1 MWGRVVE
8 IMVAVWI
15 SLSPFIFR
23 VSEDAT
29 IQWAD
34 QLIALTI
41 YVVAGLSFWKPTRWA
56 HTLTLP
62 LSIGMMV
69 WGRFAE
75 MPPPPIHQNHIV
87 VGFFLLL
94 MVFVPNDASYPPL
107 GWQQKRDSYA
117 P

>member
-8 IMVAVWI
+8 LMVAVWI

-23 VSEDAT
+23 VTDDAT
-29 IQWAD
+29 IMWVD
-34 QLIALTI
+34 QLTALTI
-41 YVVAGLSFWKPTRWA
+41 CIVAGMSFWEPLQ
-56 HTLTLP
+56 HTHVVTFP
-62 LSIGMMV
+62 LSAGLMV

-87 VGFFLLL
+87 VGFFLML

-107 GWQQKRDSYA
+107 DWQDKGDEYA